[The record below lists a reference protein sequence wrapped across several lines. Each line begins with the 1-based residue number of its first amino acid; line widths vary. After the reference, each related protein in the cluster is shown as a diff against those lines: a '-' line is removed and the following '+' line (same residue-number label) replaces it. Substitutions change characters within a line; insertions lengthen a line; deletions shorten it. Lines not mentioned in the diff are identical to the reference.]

1 VKIVKIIVLAVN
13 QLLIV
18 KLVILVTFYWIIIV
32 KGVLLD
38 VLAVKDWFVKLVIL
52 DIFLKMVNAIK
63 LIVEQDNI

>member
-18 KLVILVTFYWIIIV
+18 KLVILVTFCWIIIV